1 MGKSCKKEPVFKDT
15 SKGLKRLAN
24 KRVRQTLRR
33 NEYDFS
39 GGKSNIYKKIFNSG
53 DIYYWIYRY
62 SLADKLKHERSSRKL
77 TKQESFSD
85 EEYNTFVDEWK
96 REFYRK

>member
-1 MGKSCKKEPVFKDT
+1 MGKSYKKEPVFKDT

-62 SLADKLKHERSSRKL
+62 SLEDKLSFERKLRDLRKHESLS
-77 TKQESFSD
+77 ED
-85 EEYNTFVDEWK
+85 EYSLIVDEWK
-96 REFYRK
+96 REFHRK